1 MVVLPGFTP
10 LATPVLASTVATLAS
25 LEAQVKVVV
34 TGLPAASRATA
45 VKVRVPPVK
54 VVLEAGVTVTV
65 VMVAGFGVFEGHP
78 VMTAAVSGVRTRADQ
93 NLNMRDLRGVLA

>member
-10 LATPVLASTVATLAS
+10 LAMPVLTSTVATLVS

-34 TGLPAASRATA
+34 TAVPAASLATA

-65 VMVAGFGVFEGHP
+65 VMADGFGEFAGQP
-78 VMTAAVSGVRTRADQ
+78 VMAAVMSGVRTRADQ
-93 NLNMRDLRGVLA
+93 NLFMRDLRGVLA